1 MKGKLFH
8 SFGAAARKVQSSC
21 VVGVT
26 TLAPCMSPL
35 FDLKLYLP
43 LSSILIS
50 SQRVTLQKICN
61 PCMESPD
68 TVDKIINDMHASL
81 LKL

>member
-8 SFGAAARKVQSSC
+8 SFGAAARKAQSPS

-26 TLAPCMSPL
+26 TLAPCRSPL

-50 SQRVTLQKICN
+50 SKKSYTAKDLQ
-61 PCMESPD
+61 
-68 TVDKIINDMHASL
+68 SL
-81 LKL
+81 HGKP